1 MKVVIDTNVIFN
13 MIKPTGSCY
22 WMLQALEYQK
32 LTLCVTTDIL
42 AEYEEILTQKYSA
55 AAVNRFFYILDL
67 LPNVRFQ
74 LKSYYFRLIPVD
86 QDDEKFVDCAIASG
100 AAYLVTNDKHF
111 DVIKKVPFP
120 KIRIVNDKEFAL
132 ICKEKGILQ

>member
-32 LTLCVTTDIL
+32 FTLCVTTDIL

-55 AAVNRFFYILDL
+55 AAVARFFYILDL

-100 AAYLVTNDKHF
+100 AEYLAN
-111 DVIKKVPFP
+111 
-120 KIRIVNDKEFAL
+120 
-132 ICKEKGILQ
+132 ILM